1 MENKGATDKRCGE
14 CWKIISLFDAHSYPN
29 TPRYQLPEKDKQTIK
44 PVDGDDWLASLK
56 SIHYAD
62 GNFSCVE
69 LHGEIAA
76 LNQWGLDK
84 SGSYVSDVDIAYV
97 PDTRQLA

>member
-1 MENKGATDKRCGE
+1 MLILIQTHLG
-14 CWKIISLFDAHSYPN
+14 ISCQKK
-29 TPRYQLPEKDKQTIK
+29 TK
-44 PVDGDDWLASLK
+44 PVDGDDWLASLQ

-84 SGSYVSDVDIAYV
+84 SGSYVSDMDIAYV
-97 PDTRQLA
+97 PDTRQLAQAFEIMAGESL